1 MTVAVITVSDRAS
14 EGRYEDLSGPEI
26 ERALLARFPEANVS
40 RRIVPDEPDR
50 IAAALRECLGVDFI
64 LTTGGTGISP
74 RDVTPEVTR
83 RFCQKELPGI
93 SEALRAASLRETP
106 AAMLSRG
113 FAGLHGETLV
123 VNFPGSP
130 KAARLCV
137 QLIAPIMEHAGRML
151 RGEGHEPG
159 RADPPP

>member
-1 MTVAVITVSDRAS
+1 LRVAVITISDRAS
-14 EGRYEDLSGPEI
+14 EGRYQDLSGPAI
-26 ERALLARFPEANVS
+26 ERALLERFPAAAVT

-50 IAAALRECLGVDFI
+50 IAAALEECLGVDFI

-83 RFCQKELPGI
+83 RFCEKELPGI
-93 SEALRAASLRETP
+93 SEALRTASLRETP

-113 FAGLHGETLV
+113 FACLRGKTVV

-137 QLIAPIMEHAGRML
+137 EVIAPIMEHAGRMV
-151 RGEGHEPG
+151 RGEGH
-159 RADPPP
+159 

>member
-1 MTVAVITVSDRAS
+1 VTVAVITVSDRAS
-14 EGRYEDLSGPEI
+14 EGRYEDLSGPAT
-26 ERALLARFPEANVS
+26 ERALLERFPAATVTRS
-40 RRIVPDEPDR
+40 IVPDEPAR
-50 IAAALRECLGVDFI
+50 IAAALEECLGADFI

-83 RFCQKELPGI
+83 RFCEKELPGI

-113 FAGLHGETLV
+113 FAGVRGRTVV

-130 KAARLCV
+130 KAVRLCV
-137 QLIAPIMEHAGRML
+137 EVIAPIMEHAGRMV
-151 RGEGHEPG
+151 RGEGH
-159 RADPPP
+159 